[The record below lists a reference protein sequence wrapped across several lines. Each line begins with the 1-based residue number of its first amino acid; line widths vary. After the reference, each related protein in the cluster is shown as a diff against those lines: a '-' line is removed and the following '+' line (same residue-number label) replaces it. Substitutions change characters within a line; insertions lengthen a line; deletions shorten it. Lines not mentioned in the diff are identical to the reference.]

1 MKMLYDVI
9 VLGAGSMG
17 LSAGYQLAKKGRQV
31 LLLDSY
37 YPPHVHGSHHGETRI
52 IRYAYGEGEAYVPLA
67 LRAKELWK
75 ELEQQL
81 SRDIFAETGVLNS
94 GPETSPFIQN
104 VIKSGKAYDL
114 QVEQLTAAEM
124 KNRWS
129 GLTVPSDYIGCYEK
143 DAGYLL
149 TDPILK
155 GYAQLAA
162 SHGAVVAGGQRAET
176 IQMKDSLV
184 EVKTK
189 EHTYRGKKLIVTA
202 GAWGGEL
209 LAQLGL
215 KLPIQVTRKTFAWLH
230 ADKHFR
236 EGSFP
241 CFSFDTELGTYYGF
255 PNINHTGLKIG
266 RHDTGTPIHPDDKG
280 TPYHDGDTEELL
292 RFLTR
297 FMGDGSFNLREGKTC
312 MYSMTPDED
321 FLIDYHPDYPQI
333 LYALGFSGHGF
344 KFASAIGEVLS
355 EMAMEKETT
364 IDVSSF
370 RNTRFQ

>member
-1 MKMLYDVI
+1 MLYDVI

-17 LSAGYQLAKKGRQV
+17 MSAGYQLAKKGQQV
-31 LLLDSY
+31 ILLDSY
-37 YPPHVHGSHHGETRI
+37 HPPHVHGSHHGETRI

-67 LRAKELWK
+67 LRAKALWK
-75 ELEQQL
+75 ELEQEIGK
-81 SRDIFAETGVLNS
+81 DIFVETGVLNS

-104 VIKSGKAYDL
+104 VIRSGKAYDL
-114 QVEQLTAAEM
+114 QVEQLTSAEM
-124 KNRWS
+124 KKRWS
-129 GLTVPSDYIGCYEK
+129 GLTVPPDYIGCYEK

-149 TDPILK
+149 TDQILK
-155 GYAQLAA
+155 GYAHLAA
-162 SHGAVVAGGQRAET
+162 SHGAVVAGGQRVEA
-176 IQMKDSLV
+176 IQMKGSLV

-209 LAQLGL
+209 LAKLGL

-230 ADKHFR
+230 ADKNFR

-255 PNINHTGLKIG
+255 PDINNTGLKIG
-266 RHDTGTPIHPDDKG
+266 RHDTGTPIHPDDKDA
-280 TPYHDGDTEELL
+280 PYHEGDTEELL
-292 RFLTR
+292 RFLTQ
-297 FMGDGSFNLREGKTC
+297 FMGKGSFKLREGKTC

-355 EMAMEKETT
+355 EMAMEKEQT
-364 IDVSSF
+364 IDINSF
-370 RNTRFQ
+370 CNTRFQ